1 MLTPRLKTIYHH
13 VTADKIA
20 DIGTDHAYIPIEL
33 ILSGKIQQAIAT
45 DIKTGPLSIAAAN
58 IKKYGLSDQIELR
71 LGSGLSPIHA
81 GEVQEII
88 IAGMGG
94 EMIKQILNADKKT
107 AQSAALILQPMNAQY
122 ELRKWLQKN
131 EYTIVQEDLA
141 LESYKIY
148 NILIVHSGR
157 VPPPEKD
164 IFFHL
169 PESLQNHRHFAAIW
183 AKKHR
188 EFQKIRDGLLRS
200 ETKEEG
206 LILKYTDLLKELER
220 IKP

>member
-1 MLTPRLKTIYHH
+1 MLTPRLETIYHH
-13 VTADKIA
+13 VSADKIA

-33 ILSGKIQQAIAT
+33 VLSGKIHRAIAT
-45 DIKTGPLSIAAAN
+45 DIKAGPLSIAASN

-71 LGSGLSPIHA
+71 LGSGLVPVHT

-94 EMIKQILNADKKT
+94 EVIKQILAASRNT
-107 AQSAALILQPMNAQY
+107 AKSATLILQPMNAQY
-122 ELRKWLQKN
+122 ALRKWLQEN
-131 EYTIVQEDLA
+131 GYTIIQEDLA
-141 LESYKIY
+141 AEGYKIY
-148 NILIVHSGR
+148 NILVVRSGKT
-157 VPPPEKD
+157 PPPEKD
-164 IFFHL
+164 IFYHL

-206 LILKYTDLLKELER
+206 MISKYTELLNELER
-220 IKP
+220 IRP